1 MRGDEL
7 SKRKLRNIILVGFLF
22 ATMLRQPRT
31 SFKLLNLKLE
41 KVGAV
46 KGLRSVSRLA
56 FKICEIP
63 VVGFFS
69 SSHFSRSNHSK
80 LDRSH
85 FQSLSMSNSTS
96 DSTLGD
102 CVVCGIRTP
111 TRCSECASNGTKWM
125 YFCSREHQ
133 KLVRNCLVSS
143 IYSIVPLK

>member
-31 SFKLLNLKLE
+31 SFKLLNLELE

-63 VVGFFS
+63 IIAFFHLAS
-69 SSHFSRSNHSK
+69 FRTNT
-80 LDRSH
+80 
-85 FQSLSMSNSTS
+85 QLSTA
-96 DSTLGD
+96 LRH
-102 CVVCGIRTP
+102 V
-111 TRCSECASNGTKWM
+111 E
-125 YFCSREHQ
+125 
-133 KLVRNCLVSS
+133 
-143 IYSIVPLK
+143 